1 MRKNAGDLPRS
12 LLGKLIALPQF
23 PYLHWGGRFA
33 EEKGGERDGR
43 KGMRRVKG
51 GRRGTGREGD
61 DAGR

>member
-1 MRKNAGDLPRS
+1 MRKKCRGSAPEPAGEAYSAPPVPLS
-12 LLGKLIALPQF
+12 TL
-23 PYLHWGGRFA
+23 GGRFA

-51 GRRGTGREGD
+51 GRRGTEREGD